1 MTEKKERKQW
11 VFVCECWSIF
21 WCNSIHQMK
30 CSIVTISSTT
40 ILHLIW
46 TRHTMFWYFKWQFS
60 YLTQNISKHWFEL
73 QTSHMRCQFWHISK
87 KSIED
92 VAKFSKNFISLHA
105 LKITDSETTQI
116 CELTLYFHYDAFKI
130 LNQLK

>member
-1 MTEKKERKQW
+1 
-11 VFVCECWSIF
+11 
-21 WCNSIHQMK
+21 
-30 CSIVTISSTT
+30 VTISSTLRCNFC
-40 ILHLIW
+40 ISFRQGI
-46 TRHTMFWYFKWQFS
+46 RCFDIWYFKWQFS